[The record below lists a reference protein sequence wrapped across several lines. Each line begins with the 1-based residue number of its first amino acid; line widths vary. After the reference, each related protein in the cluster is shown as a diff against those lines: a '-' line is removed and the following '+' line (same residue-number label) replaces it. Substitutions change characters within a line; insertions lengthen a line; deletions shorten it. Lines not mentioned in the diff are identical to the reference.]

1 MNNKEIAF
9 IREGTYLF
17 FGKLFEKFIRYVLL
31 ASVTFLISPPDF
43 GQFVFAF
50 SAMSLIYKLGSGN
63 LERAITYFVPQLI
76 AEDRT
81 SEAGGV
87 ARHIGSILIVITLL
101 LTIAVILLA
110 EPVMGLLDRSEDAEL
125 FIFVAPLLILFGM
138 RDIVS
143 QILLSLSMGKYE
155 SLMRSILFPLLRLI
169 LTVTFLLF
177 FTSILALVL
186 GVVFAWS
193 IAIVVGAYILY
204 RSDFPVR
211 SGMGSSVSGREI
223 FRYSAPLTLTGIVGG
238 IRSEIDLLLLGL
250 LASTGAPA
258 LFKIAFSVAALT
270 KLPAE
275 TVKSIAKPLYAKV
288 SNNPS
293 NGELHEF
300 YFTSARWTG
309 FVTVMVSVIIIAGAS
324 PIIELLFDNSYS
336 GASIAVPVLAFGMA
350 FSFFFGHI
358 QMFLEGTDN
367 TDTVFFHTVI
377 ILVVNAVLDIL
388 LIPSYGILG
397 AAVGTTVGIVA
408 GYVYALYY
416 ITNQFD
422 ITPVTREQVVYLF
435 AGAFAFIGASLI
447 MRAFEG
453 LVSLAVLLPTGLI
466 IYTVITVVMKGFIQK
481 DVEVARKI
489 EIKIQQRFGW
499 SPPFLMRI
507 VAYGARE

>member
-1 MNNKEIAF
+1 MKSEEIVF
-9 IREGTYLF
+9 IKEGTYLF
-17 FGKLFEKFIRYVLL
+17 MGKIFEKLLRYAFL
-31 ASVTFLISPPDF
+31 AAVTFFIAPSDF

-50 SAMSLIYKLGSGN
+50 SAISLIYKLGSGN
-63 LERAITYFVPQLI
+63 LERGITYFVPQLI

-110 EPVMGLLDRSEDAEL
+110 ETVMGLLDRPEDARL

-138 RDIVS
+138 RDIIS
-143 QILLSLSMGKYE
+143 QILLSLNMGKYE
-155 SLMRSILFPLLRLI
+155 SLMISILFPLWRLV
-169 LTVTFLLF
+169 LTVAFLLF

-186 GVVFAWS
+186 GVVSAWI
-193 IAIVVGAYILY
+193 IAIIFGAYIIY
-204 RSDFPVR
+204 KSDLPFR
-211 SGMGSSVSGREI
+211 SGKGSSVSGREI

-250 LASTGAPA
+250 LASSGAPA

-275 TVKSIAKPLYAKV
+275 TVKSIAKPLFAKV
-288 SNNPS
+288 SNSPS
-293 NGELHEF
+293 NEELHEF

-336 GASIAVPVLAFGMA
+336 GASTAVPVLAFGMA
-350 FSFFFGHI
+350 FSFFFGHV

-367 TDTVFFHTVI
+367 TDTVFIHTVI
-377 ILVVNAVLDIL
+377 ILVANAVLDIL

-397 AAVGTTVGIVA
+397 AAVGTTVGIIV

-416 ITNQFD
+416 ISNQFD
-422 ITPVTREQVVYLF
+422 ITPVTREQVVYLI
-435 AGAFAFIGASLI
+435 AGAFAFVGASLI
-447 MRAFEG
+447 VRAFEG
-453 LVSLAVLLPTGLI
+453 LVSLAVLLPTGVI
-466 IYTVITVVMKGFIQK
+466 TYTVITVAMKGFIQK
-481 DVEVARKI
+481 DVEIARKI
-489 EIKIQQRFGW
+489 EVKIQQRFGW